1 MKLLGIPLHRP
12 TFAELTSATILGAGL
27 WIAAVGLL
35 RVTHLELGR
44 IDAGALLLVLVA
56 GAVSARCGIRVDHG
70 RRHLLANLV
79 LSTVLLGAYQGAWTL
94 AGAG

>member
-12 TFAELTSATILGAGL
+12 TFGELTSATILGAGL

-35 RVTHLELGR
+35 HAGRVELGR
-44 IDAGALLLVLVA
+44 ADAGALLLVLVA

-70 RRHLLANLV
+70 QRHLLANLV
-79 LSTVLLGAYQGAWTL
+79 LSALLLGVYEGAWKL
-94 AGAG
+94 AGG

>member
-12 TFAELTSATILGAGL
+12 TFAEVTSATILGAGL

-35 RVTHLELGR
+35 RLTPVALGR
-44 IDAGALLLVLVA
+44 ADAGALLLVLVA

-79 LSTVLLGAYQGAWTL
+79 LSAMLLGVYQGAWSL
-94 AGAG
+94 AGG

>member
-35 RVTHLELGR
+35 HGTPVALGR
-44 IDAGALLLVLVA
+44 ADAGALLLVLVA
-56 GAVSARCGIRVDHG
+56 GAVAARCGIRVDHG

-79 LSTVLLGAYQGAWTL
+79 LSALLLGVYQGVWAL
-94 AGAG
+94 AGAL